1 MRVLPTMNSRI
12 VAALALVAAGM
23 FGIVWLQRGQIAQH
37 YVEKALAER
46 GVRAHYDL
54 TQVAFRTQRIEN
66 LVLGDPAK
74 PDLTVR
80 SVEVDIGYGLGL
92 PYVANVRARG
102 VRIFGRVDAAG
113 LHLGELDKFRDR
125 TSTAPFGMPDID
137 LTLDDAGA
145 RLMTPLGALGLS
157 INGAGNL
164 QSGFAG
170 KIAAQMRD
178 VAVAGCVTPHVTAY
192 LDVAMKDSAPRLSGP
207 VRAPALGC
215 KGKAIMLAGLA
226 LKPDVTLSP
235 ALDGWQGTIVG
246 GAQAVRAQGV
256 LASAPTLSLRFSGT
270 AKRLDA
276 QGSLEGE
283 QVKIAA
289 LDPAALRS
297 AARSAS
303 GTPAGPLLEK
313 LSEGLGALQQ
323 DNRFRSRFAF
333 GKDGAQSKLSVTALE
348 LAGARDAR
356 VALGDGGRIDV
367 LLPDG
372 RWVLDGGITTGGG
385 GLPEMALRLNPAAGG
400 SVSGQMFMKDYVAG
414 GAGGKARLALEPVRF
429 ATDAKGITRI
439 ATRLR
444 LDGPM
449 PDGALRGLEMPLT
462 AQISSAGLTVNSGCA
477 PVSLEALQVGAVHL
491 AATRLRACPV
501 DGGMLTLRNGRMGG
515 GVRVADVRLG
525 GRMGDAPMR
534 LNAKAAQYRLAGGF
548 ELSDADVRFGQAD
561 APVLLAAKRL
571 DGRALDGGMGGTASG
586 IEGKI
591 GTVPLLVR
599 EGTANWGF
607 AKGALALKGR
617 ILVLDDA
624 NPDRFNPL
632 ESNDFR
638 LTLANGRINAGGTVR
653 LPGKE
658 RTIATVAIR
667 HNLDDGTGDANF
679 DLGDLRFDSAL
690 QPDEI
695 THIALGVV
703 ANVYGH
709 VDGSGQI
716 RWNRD
721 GVTSTGT
728 FTAKDMNLAAAFGP
742 VTGLSTTLRFT
753 DLLGMVTAPHQEMRI
768 PLLNAG
774 VEVRDGVVHYALLP
788 GERVAIEDASWPFA
802 GGTLSMLPTVMDM
815 SAEKPRYLSFRVV
828 GLQAG
833 DFIQLMEL
841 ENISATG
848 TFDGLL
854 PMVFDANGGRIVGG
868 ILTARQ
874 SGMPPLVLDHVEG
887 VNIPCDRTRQGG
899 RLSYIGQVSNEN
911 LGFMGKLAFDAL
923 KDLQYKCLTI
933 LMDGALDGEVVTQ
946 VAFNG
951 VNRGELSTVP
961 KPIAQQFVG
970 LPFIFNIRIA
980 APFRGLIN
988 TARSFTDPSLL
999 IRQHMGDGFEPVKRN
1014 TLAVQPGE
1022 SQTMPSGSQK

>member
-1 MRVLPTMNSRI
+1 MKYRI
-12 VAALALVAAGM
+12 AAALLLVAFGM
-23 FGIVWLQRGQIAQH
+23 LALVWLQRGQIAQH
-37 YVEKALAER
+37 YVQKTLVAK
-46 GVRAHYDL
+46 GVRASYDL
-54 TQVAFRTQRIEN
+54 RQVAFRTQRIEN
-66 LVLGDPAK
+66 LVLGDPAR
-74 PDLTVR
+74 PDLTAR

-102 VRIFGRVDAAG
+102 VRVFGSVDTGG

-125 TSTAPFGMPDID
+125 TSTAPFNMPDID
-137 LTLDDAGA
+137 LTLDDTRAQ
-145 RLMTPLGALGLS
+145 LITPFGPVGLS
-157 INGAGNL
+157 INGMGNL

-170 KIAAQMRD
+170 KVAAQMRD
-178 VAVAGCVTPHVTAY
+178 VRAGGCVTPLVSAY
-192 LDVAMKDSAPRLSGP
+192 LDVAMKDSAPRLYGP

-215 KGKAIMLAGLA
+215 GGAKSATVTLAGVA

-235 ALDGWQGTIVG
+235 ALDSWKGTLGG
-246 GAQAVRAQGV
+246 GAQAIRAPGV
-256 LASAPTLSLRFSGT
+256 LASAPTIAVSFSGN
-270 AKRLDA
+270 AKKLDA
-276 QGSLEGE
+276 NGSLDGVNV
-283 QVKIAA
+283 QIAA

-297 AARSAS
+297 AARSSA
-303 GTPAGPLLEK
+303 GTPVGPLLEK
-313 LSEGLGALQQ
+313 LSGGLAALEQ
-323 DNRFRSRFAF
+323 DSRFKSRFAF
-333 GKDGAQSKLSVTALE
+333 SKEGARAKISISALE
-348 LAGARDAR
+348 LAGAQDSR
-356 VALGDGGRIDV
+356 VALNNGGRIDV
-367 LLPDG
+367 SLPDG
-372 RWVLDGGITTGGG
+372 RWTLDGGIASSGG
-385 GLPEMALRLNPAAGG
+385 GLPEMALHLNPVQGG
-400 SVSGQMFMKDYVAG
+400 GVSGQMLMKPYAASG
-414 GAGGKARLALEPVRF
+414 ARLELEPVRF
-429 ATDAKGITRI
+429 AAGAKGVTRI
-439 ATRLR
+439 VTRLR

-449 PDGALRGLEMPLT
+449 PDGRLTGLEMPLV
-462 AQISSAGLTVNSGCA
+462 AQFFGAGLTVNPGCA
-477 PVSLEALQVGAVHL
+477 PLSFAALKTGAVSLGN
-491 AATRLRACPV
+491 TRLTACPV
-501 DGGMLTLRNGRMGG
+501 DGGTMTLRNGRMGG
-515 GVRVADVRLG
+515 GIRVADIRLA
-525 GRMGDAPMR
+525 GRMGESPMR
-534 LNAKAAQYRLAGGF
+534 LSARSAQYSLASGF
-548 ELSDADVRFGQAD
+548 DLNDVDMRFGPSD

-571 DGRALDGGMGGTASG
+571 DGRALAEGLGGVANG
-586 IEGKI
+586 IEAKI
-591 GTVPLLVR
+591 GTVPLSVR
-599 EGTANWGF
+599 EGTASWGF

-638 LTLANGRINAGGTVR
+638 LTLANGRINAGGAVH

-658 RTIATVAIR
+658 RTIASVAIR
-667 HNLDDGTGDANF
+667 HNLDDGVGDANF

-690 QPDEI
+690 QPDQI

-709 VDGSGQI
+709 VNGSGEI
-716 RWNRD
+716 RWVGD
-721 GVTSTGT
+721 KVTSTGT

-742 VTGLSTTLRFT
+742 VTGLSTTVRFT

-788 GERVAIEDASWPFA
+788 GERVAIEDGQWPFA

-946 VAFNG
+946 VTFNG

-970 LPFIFNIRIA
+970 LPFIFNIKIA

>member
-1 MRVLPTMNSRI
+1 MKYRI
-12 VAALALVAAGM
+12 AAALLLVAFGM
-23 FGIVWLQRGQIAQH
+23 FALVWLQRGQIAQH
-37 YVEKALAER
+37 YVQRTLAAK
-46 GVRAHYDL
+46 GVRASYDL
-54 TQVAFRTQRIEN
+54 RQVAFRTQRIEN
-66 LVLGDPAK
+66 LVLGDPAR
-74 PDLTVR
+74 PDLTAR

-102 VRIFGRVDAAG
+102 VRVFGRVDAAG

-125 TSTAPFGMPDID
+125 TSTAPFNMPDID
-137 LTLDDAGA
+137 LTLDDTRA
-145 RLMTPLGALGLS
+145 LLVTPLGAVGLS
-157 INGAGNL
+157 INGTGNL

-170 KIAAQMRD
+170 KVAAQMRD
-178 VAVAGCVTPHVTAY
+178 VAAAGCVTPQVTAY
-192 LDVAMKDSAPRLSGP
+192 LDVAMKNSAPRLSGP
-207 VRAPALGC
+207 VRAPAFGC
-215 KGKAIMLAGLA
+215 GGAKNDMVTLAGVA

-235 ALDGWQGTIVG
+235 ALDSWQGSVGG
-246 GAQAVRAQGV
+246 GAQAMRAPGV
-256 LASAPTLSLRFSGT
+256 LASVPALAVRFSGN
-270 AKRLDA
+270 ANKLDA
-276 QGSLEGE
+276 DGSLDGAN
-283 QVKIAA
+283 VKIAA

-297 AARSAS
+297 AARSSA
-303 GTPAGPLLEK
+303 GTPVEPLLEK
-313 LSEGLGALQQ
+313 LSGGLAALEQ
-323 DNRFRSRFAF
+323 DSRFKSRF
-333 GKDGAQSKLSVTALE
+333 TFNKEGARAKISISALE
-348 LAGARDAR
+348 LAGAQDSR
-356 VALGDGGRIDV
+356 VALNNGGRIDV
-367 LLPDG
+367 SLPDG
-372 RWVLDGGITTGGG
+372 RWTLDGGIASSGG
-385 GLPEMALRLNPAAGG
+385 GLPEMALRVHPVEGG
-400 SVSGQMFMKDYVAG
+400 GVSGQMFMKPYAAG
-414 GAGGKARLALEPVRF
+414 TARLALEPVRF
-429 ATDAKGITRI
+429 TAGAGGVTRI
-439 ATRLR
+439 ATHVR

-449 PDGALRGLEMPLT
+449 PDGALKGLEMPLT
-462 AQISSAGLTVNSGCA
+462 VQFSGAGLTVNPGCA
-477 PVSLEALQVGAVHL
+477 PLSLAALKTGAVNL
-491 AATRLRACPV
+491 GNTRLTACPV
-501 DGGMLTLRNGRMGG
+501 DGGMMTLRNGRMGG
-515 GVRVADVRLG
+515 GVRVADLRLA
-525 GRMGDAPMR
+525 GRMGDSPMR
-534 LNAKAAQYRLAGGF
+534 LNAQSAQYRLTSGF
-548 ELSDADVRFGQAD
+548 DLNDVDMRFGPSD

-571 DGRALDGGMGGTASG
+571 DGRALAGGIGGAANG
-586 IEGKI
+586 IEAKI

-599 EGTANWGF
+599 EGTASWGF

-667 HNLDDGTGDANF
+667 HNLDDGTGDATF

-690 QPDEI
+690 QPDQI

-703 ANVYGH
+703 ANVYGRM
-709 VDGSGQI
+709 DGSGEI

-742 VTGLSTTLRFT
+742 VTGLSTTVRFT
-753 DLLGMVTAPHQEMRI
+753 DLLGLVTAPHQEMRI

-774 VEVRDGVVHYALLP
+774 VEVRDGVIHYALLP
-788 GERVAIEDASWPFA
+788 GERVAIEDGTWPFA

-854 PMVFDANGGRIVGG
+854 PMVFDAQGGRIVGG